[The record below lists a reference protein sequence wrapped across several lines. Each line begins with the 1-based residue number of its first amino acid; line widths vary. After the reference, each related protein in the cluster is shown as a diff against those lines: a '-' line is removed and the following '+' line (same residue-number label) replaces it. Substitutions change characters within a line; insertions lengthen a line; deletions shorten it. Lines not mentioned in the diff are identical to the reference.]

1 MFRCFVLKC
10 GVRIR
15 DRKYLNRCMP
25 LFGVL
30 VSLMYFTLQH
40 LQAHLNQHTWLHI
53 YFIFQHLQ
61 AHLNQHTGDTPFK
74 CDSCPAQFRNSGT
87 MCKHKQKYHG
97 YKTTRQVGSN
107 HHQSAAN
114 PKRRKIIVQNGT
126 EQPAANGNTKE
137 RSGVN
142 ENTAERPAANENVA
156 IIPSLWH
163 IIYWFQ

>member
-1 MFRCFVLKC
+1 MFT
-10 GVRIR
+10 
-15 DRKYLNRCMP
+15 
-25 LFGVL
+25 
-30 VSLMYFTLQH
+30 VSTHTYTHIFYSYISIMYFTL
-40 LQAHLNQHTWLHI
+40 
-53 YFIFQHLQ
+53 QHLQ

-114 PKRRKIIVQNGT
+114 PKRRKMIVQNGT
-126 EQPAANGNTKE
+126 EQPSANGDTKE

-142 ENTAERPAANENVA
+142 ENTADRPAANENAA
-156 IIPSLWH
+156 IIPSL
-163 IIYWFQ
+163 